1 VHLSGWKASNQS
13 FNVNK
18 DRKLNISN
26 TEPHKIDNKAVNMVL
41 KHTFSYW
48 AFKRSTIDINSK
60 SSSWSWS
67 YGSWI
72 YKFLCNQCLLHTTKV
87 VSSNPVHGEVYS
99 IQHYVI
105 KLVSNLWQ
113 GRWFSPCIPVSST
126 NKTDRHDIHVTEIL
140 LKVAFKTINSSVLL
154 WNRGRSR
161 QIELVYS
168 GRPIATAAPRVAS
181 SMSNIQ

>member
-48 AFKRSTIDINSK
+48 AFKRSTSDINSK

-113 GRWFSPCIPVSST
+113 VGGFLLVFRFPPQIKLTAKYHSSDWFIFLVSDWLIGR
-126 NKTDRHDIHVTEIL
+126 K
-140 LKVAFKTINSSVLL
+140 
-154 WNRGRSR
+154 
-161 QIELVYS
+161 
-168 GRPIATAAPRVAS
+168 
-181 SMSNIQ
+181 